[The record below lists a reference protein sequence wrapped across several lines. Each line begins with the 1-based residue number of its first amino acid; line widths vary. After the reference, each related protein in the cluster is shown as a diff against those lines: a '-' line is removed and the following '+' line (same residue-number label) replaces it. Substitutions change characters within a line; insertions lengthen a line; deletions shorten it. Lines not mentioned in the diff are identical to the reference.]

1 MRMSTHEQ
9 THPQVHPEQ
18 PEQAPK
24 KLSTFLKVSIIL
36 LAALTIASIA
46 LVFMG
51 DFDGKFERVFST
63 FCLFAVFVTL
73 TAIDTSRDRRSEWYA
88 PVALISN
95 AYILGLLLLVIWMTP
110 YDPFL
115 LGWEIFWKSLL
126 VIVVV
131 RLVILGAELLLRI
144 GNGLPSSV
152 TSFAFIASVLGVLSG
167 ILFTAPVGIEAFQIT
182 IPELYWK
189 IATATLILTALAI
202 AITTLL
208 RWSYGSD
215 ERAQKRAER
224 LAGRGSAYTPQPYH
238 AGTQDYV
245 SQQQYPQQH
254 VQTQHQVQQ
263 SAQAQPSVQPQYPVQ
278 GQQPVHAGTVAPQ
291 GPAESAQPTVG
302 QTQPQAEA
310 QTPPPAEPQPSA
322 VSEDTTHIPALQE
335 DEELLPWPTFE
346 DGSPL
351 PMGPD
356 GQPDFSVLENRPPS
370 E

>member
-1 MRMSTHEQ
+1 MVLLRQRRQTWGMSTPEQSYPTTPHEQ
-9 THPQVHPEQ
+9 LGGSSGHATPDQ
-18 PEQAPK
+18 PAPK

-36 LAALTIASIA
+36 LAALTVASIA

-63 FCLFAVFVTL
+63 FCLFAVFVSL
-73 TAIDTSRDRRSEWYA
+73 TALDTSRDRRSEWYA
-88 PVALISN
+88 PVALIAN

-115 LGWEIFWKSLL
+115 LGWDIFWKSIL
-126 VIVVV
+126 VIIVV

-144 GNGLPSSV
+144 GEGLPGSV
-152 TSFAFIASVLGVLSG
+152 TSFAFITSVLGVLSG

-189 IATATLILTALAI
+189 IATATLILTALGL

-215 ERAQKRAER
+215 GRAQKRAAR
-224 LAGRGSAYTPQPYH
+224 AANNAVAQPYH
-238 AGTQDYV
+238 AGGQPVTQ
-245 SQQQYPQQH
+245 QPYP
-254 VQTQHQVQQ
+254 
-263 SAQAQPSVQPQYPVQ
+263 AQPQYPAQSYGVEQ
-278 GQQPVHAGTVAPQ
+278 YPAQQASQAQAEPTSPAPSAPAVAP
-291 GPAESAQPTVG
+291 GV
-302 QTQPQAEA
+302 
-310 QTPPPAEPQPSA
+310 
-322 VSEDTTHIPALQE
+322 EDTTQIPVQE
-335 DEELLPWPTFE
+335 EELLPWPTFE

-356 GQPDFSVLENRPPS
+356 GQPDFSVLDDRQPPQV
-370 E
+370 